1 MNIIETKIPE
11 LLILEPRVFEDDRGW
26 FMESFNQK
34 SFTTLLNERGFE
46 IPDFVQD
53 NHSSS
58 QKGALRGLHYQLNP
72 FAQAKLVRV
81 VQGRAW
87 DVAVDIRQHSPTFGQ
102 WVGIEL
108 TATNHRQF
116 WIPAGFAHG
125 FIALEDNTQFLYKTT
140 NYYHK
145 ESERTIL
152 WNDDDLNIDWP
163 VEGLE
168 LKLTEKDSDG
178 ATFEKARTSGDIF

>member
-1 MNIIETKIPE
+1 MNIIETTIPE
-11 LLILEPRVFEDDRGW
+11 LLILEPRVFEDERGW
-26 FMESFNQK
+26 FMESFNQ
-34 SFTTLLNERGFE
+34 TTFATALSDRGFE
-46 IPDFVQD
+46 IPNFVQD
-53 NHSSS
+53 NHSNS
-58 QKGALRGLHYQLNP
+58 QKGVLRGLHYQLNP

-102 WVGIEL
+102 WVAAEL

-125 FIALEDNTQFLYKTT
+125 FMALEDNTQFLYKTT

-152 WNDDDLNIDWP
+152 WNDDGLQINWP
-163 VEGLE
+163 LDNLE
-168 LKLTEKDSDG
+168 LKLTEKDRDG
-178 ATFEKARTSGDIF
+178 PTFEQAIAQGDIF

>member
-46 IPDFVQD
+46 ISDFVQD

-87 DVAVDIRQHSPTFGQ
+87 DVAIDIRQHSPTFGQ

-178 ATFEKARTSGDIF
+178 ATFEQARINNDIF

>member
-1 MNIIETKIPE
+1 MNIIDTKISG

-34 SFTTLLNERGFE
+34 SFATLLNERGFE
-46 IPDFVQD
+46 APNFVQD

-72 FAQAKLVRV
+72 FSQAKLVRV

-102 WVGIEL
+102 WVGLEL
-108 TATNHRQF
+108 TGANHRQF

-140 NYYHK
+140 SYYHK
-145 ESERTIL
+145 ESERTML
-152 WNDDDLNIDWP
+152 WNDDSLDINWP
-163 VEGLE
+163 VEDLE
-168 LKLTEKDSDG
+168 LKLTEKDNNG
-178 ATFEKARTSGDIF
+178 ASFEQAIISGDIF

>member
-34 SFTTLLNERGFE
+34 TFVTLLNEHGFE
-46 IPDFVQD
+46 VPDFVQD

-102 WVGIEL
+102 LGGIEL
-108 TATNHRQF
+108 TATNHC
-116 WIPAGFAHG
+116 
-125 FIALEDNTQFLYKTT
+125 
-140 NYYHK
+140 
-145 ESERTIL
+145 
-152 WNDDDLNIDWP
+152 
-163 VEGLE
+163 
-168 LKLTEKDSDG
+168 
-178 ATFEKARTSGDIF
+178 